1 MMTKKVLILLLFF
14 LVIAVFVMLKE
25 SKEENKIQEDV
36 SLEVSSDTVSIVS
49 LLFELAEKG
58 QTINTPFII
67 GETNIQKV
75 RELWGAPER
84 KGKNGSA
91 IYEEFLLNDVTVGH
105 QSEIVFDIRSSSTE
119 IQQIHLEDIIAIK
132 GEPDDIRSYKDD
144 QVDQTIL
151 IYNVTEDFQMKWIL
165 QKPSKEN
172 PNPTVHHISVFTEV
186 KEGKE
191 V

>member
-1 MMTKKVLILLLFF
+1 MTKKVLILLLFF

-84 KGKNGSA
+84 KSENGSA
-91 IYEEFLLNDVTVGH
+91 IYEEFLLNNVTVGH
-105 QSEIVFDIRSSSTE
+105 QSEFVFDIGSSSTE
-119 IQQIHLEDIIAIK
+119 IQQILLEDILAIL
-132 GEPDDIRSYKDD
+132 GEPD
-144 QVDQTIL
+144 
-151 IYNVTEDFQMKWIL
+151 
-165 QKPSKEN
+165 
-172 PNPTVHHISVFTEV
+172 
-186 KEGKE
+186 
-191 V
+191 